1 MYKIGLIDTS
11 QGLGL
16 MDLTS
21 NIQAWI
27 AVGVSVVLLAERIR
41 TYIKENRK
49 DRAEI
54 RRAISTESQVKD
66 QLDLGNTKEAVLI
79 LRSMMK
85 QQQEFF
91 VEREAQRDKREDELE
106 GELQEVKIKN
116 RQLEREVEVLRLE
129 VRELRQGA

>member
-1 MYKIGLIDTS
+1 M
-11 QGLGL
+11 
-16 MDLTS
+16 
-21 NIQAWI
+21 
-27 AVGVSVVLLAERIR
+27 LLAERIR